1 MKHAKRF
8 TALLACLLAVVLMC
22 TACSGKPKDVEAYLQ
37 DDTVAQQLDE
47 QLSAMESS
55 DYSVDVTAEGN
66 TLIYTFAFGKQ
77 IDLSDETVNST
88 VVSALESGMEQQSSV
103 FEGIV
108 DELQNEVQD
117 AGVKVR
123 IVYNNADGTE
133 IYSCEFE

>member
-8 TALLACLLAVVLMC
+8 TALLACLLAVVLMS

-66 TLIYTFAFGKQ
+66 TLIYTFAFGQQ

>member
-22 TACSGKPKDVEAYLQ
+22 TACSRKPKDVEAYLQ
-37 DDTVAQQLDE
+37 DETVAQQLDE

-66 TLIYTFAFGKQ
+66 TLIYTFAFGQQ

>member
-1 MKHAKRF
+1 MHERLDGSSDRAPVH
-8 TALLACLLAVVLMC
+8 LARREGGGEAVLVR
-22 TACSGKPKDVEAYLQ
+22 GG
-37 DDTVAQQLDE
+37 VAQQLDE

-66 TLIYTFAFGKQ
+66 TLIYTFAFGQQ

>member
-37 DDTVAQQLDE
+37 
-47 QLSAMESS
+47 
-55 DYSVDVTAEGN
+55 
-66 TLIYTFAFGKQ
+66 
-77 IDLSDETVNST
+77 DETVNST

>member
-1 MKHAKRF
+1 
-8 TALLACLLAVVLMC
+8 
-22 TACSGKPKDVEAYLQ
+22 
-37 DDTVAQQLDE
+37 
-47 QLSAMESS
+47 
-55 DYSVDVTAEGN
+55 
-66 TLIYTFAFGKQ
+66 
-77 IDLSDETVNST
+77 
-88 VVSALESGMEQQSSV
+88 MEQQSSV

>member
-8 TALLACLLAVVLMC
+8 TALLTCLLAVVLMC

-37 DDTVAQQLDE
+37 DETVAQQLDE

-66 TLIYTFAFGKQ
+66 TLIYTFAFGQQ

>member
-1 MKHAKRF
+1 
-8 TALLACLLAVVLMC
+8 MC

-37 DDTVAQQLDE
+37 DETVAQQLDE

-66 TLIYTFAFGKQ
+66 TLIYTFAFGQQ

-88 VVSALESGMEQQSSV
+88 VVSALESAWSSR
-103 FEGIV
+103 
-108 DELQNEVQD
+108 
-117 AGVKVR
+117 APCSRASSTSCRMRCRTPGVKVR

>member
-8 TALLACLLAVVLMC
+8 TALLAYLLAVVLMC

-37 DDTVAQQLDE
+37 DETVAQQLDE

-66 TLIYTFAFGKQ
+66 TLIYTFAFGQQ
-77 IDLSDETVNST
+77 IDLSDETVSST